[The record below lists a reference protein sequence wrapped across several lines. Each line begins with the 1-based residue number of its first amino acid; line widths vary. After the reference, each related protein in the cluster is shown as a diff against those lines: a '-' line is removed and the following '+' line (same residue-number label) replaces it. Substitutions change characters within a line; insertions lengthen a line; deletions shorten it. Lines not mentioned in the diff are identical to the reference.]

1 MRFFGYA
8 RVSTSQQ
15 SLEIQKQVLKN
26 AGVKESRIFFD
37 KSTGGNIDRPGLNSL
52 LVKVEEGC
60 LTVIANLPKHVYTY
74 PLWISYTV

>member
-26 AGVKESRIFFD
+26 AGAKESRIFFD
-37 KSTGGNIDRPGLNSL
+37 KSTGSNIDRPGLNSL
-52 LVKVEEGC
+52 LVKVEEGDVV
-60 LTVIANLPKHVYTY
+60 LVTKLDSV
-74 PLWISYTV
+74 

>member
-26 AGVKESRIFFD
+26 AGAKESRIFFD
-37 KSTGGNIDRPGLNSL
+37 MSD
-52 LVKVEEGC
+52 VKN
-60 LTVIANLPKHVYTY
+60 T
-74 PLWISYTV
+74 

>member
-26 AGVKESRIFFD
+26 AGAKESRIFFD

-52 LVKVEEGC
+52 LKR
-60 LTVIANLPKHVYTY
+60 VI
-74 PLWISYTV
+74 